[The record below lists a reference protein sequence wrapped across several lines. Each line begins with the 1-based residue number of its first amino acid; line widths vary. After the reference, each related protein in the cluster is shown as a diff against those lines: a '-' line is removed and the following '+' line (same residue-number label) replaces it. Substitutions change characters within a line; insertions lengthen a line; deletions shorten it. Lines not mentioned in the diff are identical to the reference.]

1 MISIRKARPSDAS
14 AIAAVHVA
22 TWRSTYAGVLPDAYL
37 ADMSVPRIAAGYQH
51 GLYERR
57 DGEAV
62 FVAVA
67 RPESGQGPS
76 RIVGFASGGRSR
88 RGGVAEGEI
97 STLYVLD
104 DWQEHGLGRR
114 LMRATAAHLLAIG
127 CGSVMLWVLSQN
139 PSRWFYQRLGGKAV
153 AVGTIRVGGRLVEQT
168 GMLWDP
174 IDRLLAATARADGA

>member
-22 TWRSTYAGVLPDAYL
+22 TWRSTYAGILPDTYL
-37 ADMSVPRIAAGYQH
+37 AEMSVPRIAAGYQR
-51 GLYERR
+51 GLFERR

-67 RPESGQGPS
+67 RPDAGEGPA
-76 RIVGFASGGRSR
+76 RIVGFASGGRCR
-88 RGGVAEGEI
+88 HRGMAEGEI

-114 LMRATAAHLLAIG
+114 LMRAAAAHLVAIG
-127 CGSVMLWVLSQN
+127 CGSVMLWVLSRN
-139 PSRWFYQRLGGKAV
+139 PSRWFYQRLGGRAV
-153 AVGTIRVGGRLVEQT
+153 AVETIRVGGHMVEQT